1 MNTLPPLPLVD
12 GCLFV
17 DNSMLELLT
26 TCPRALEYNR
36 LHQRVAAVS
45 KPSLAFGSAIH
56 LALEH
61 RYRNYGVH
69 APDVS
74 LEMEQSEIL
83 TRFFN
88 DNPQPEGDYRN
99 LNWAFEM
106 VKRYN
111 QTYDLEPFQLLTDAK
126 GDKMVELSF
135 ALPLFTY
142 FPTLR
147 EANGNNEAWAQGIPI
162 IYTGRIDLP
171 VIWDNQLFIGD
182 HKTTSIIGP
191 SFFDKM
197 KMSAQQ
203 KGYAWAFG
211 ELTGQKPVGYFIN
224 AIRTKEPPLSL
235 GKEGGRTKQT
245 VAQWWRETF
254 QRERYFLQPGELDEW
269 KSNAIALV
277 EELFY
282 HYQKDYM
289 PMKTAWCSQYGR
301 CPYFDVCSLPQNDR
315 LIALGSNWYTDNTWN
330 PLKVPT
336 QSKQ

>member
-1 MNTLPPLPLVD
+1 MHLPPLPLID

-36 LHQRVAAVS
+36 FHQRVAAVS

-61 RYRNYGVH
+61 RYKNYGVH

-83 TRFFN
+83 TTFF
-88 DNPQPEGDYRN
+88 DSNPPPADDFRN

-106 VKRYN
+106 IKRYN

-142 FPTLR
+142 KVS
-147 EANGNNEAWAQGIPI
+147 ESNEPLLQKLLDIPV

-182 HKTTSIIGP
+182 HKTTSMIGP

-277 EELFY
+277 EEMFY
-282 HYQKDYM
+282 HYQKGYM
-289 PMKTAWCSQYGR
+289 PMKTAWCNSYGR
-301 CPYFDVCSLPQNDR
+301 CPYYDVCSLPQSDR
-315 LIALGSNWYTDNTWN
+315 NIALQSGWFTKNVWD
-330 PLKVPT
+330 PLKKPT
-336 QSKQ
+336 QAKQ